1 MGEYQ
6 IGDQLLITTAAR
18 DDLAKIRKRY
28 ADLGAELS
36 ESFRQRF
43 SSFGSADALFAL
55 YPNELEAAFSRTVS
69 YVANDVAAHKVYHWD
84 ESALRQQIEE
94 RAKTALQK
102 FELVRDQYLSIIFT
116 AEEREN
122 LRTAAGQSGPSI
134 IGGGFG
140 VEGAVK
146 GIAVATAA
154 NAAIGLVQ
162 GTANAVGKAIA
173 TGGDNRRKKE
183 LLDASTTKSGL
194 SDVLR
199 DIAIE
204 GHRLVADLVNGESQ
218 ETKLDVVTDDA
229 ARRALAMT
237 ENVAAGRVPDEET
250 AAVLVEALQLDP
262 FLDEGWRLWVE
273 RAGDKD
279 GSVARAAYTLGV
291 GGLVHHKRSL
301 LERKR
306 AELWW
311 STPEECRSSCDALEV
326 HAQFYGVPFDT
337 LRQDIEARAV
347 GLDESRRTFAGT
359 VYDTIEAM
367 EIAKAE
373 AADIARRT
381 FGGVIHDTEAAA
393 DQARVAQTRTVNGR
407 VYESNNDAEIAR
419 RQFFRPKSI
428 FYWIAIIV
436 VPFPTAF
443 VTLLKGFGS
452 IQRVVAFVWML
463 AYSAFFVYFGN
474 VVVVFILAVMA
485 ALISGLLIVLGE
497 AEFTIRKGLW
507 ARLQSRYGP
516 SSLKGVSPAD

>member
-1 MGEYQ
+1 MLASGGGGVGEYQ
-6 IGDQLLITTAAR
+6 LGDQLLITTAAR
-18 DDLAKIRKRY
+18 DELAKIRKRY

-36 ESFRQRF
+36 DSFRQRF
-43 SSFGSADALFAL
+43 RSFESADALFAL

-69 YVANDVAAHKVYHWD
+69 FVANDVAAHKVYHWD

-162 GTANAVGKAIA
+162 GTANAVGKAMA

-183 LLDASTTKSGL
+183 LLEASTTKSGL

-204 GHRLVADLVNGESQ
+204 GYRLVADLVNGASQ

-237 ENVAAGRVPDEET
+237 ENVAAGRVPDEEI

-279 GSVARAAYTLGV
+279 GSVARAAYKLGV

-393 DQARVAQTRTVNGR
+393 DQARELQARTFEGK
-407 VYESNNDAEIAR
+407 VYGSQEGAESAR
-419 RQFFRPKSI
+419 KRQIRSSSF
-428 FYWIAIIV
+428 FYWVAVVLAPFPSAVITMQKGFNNIQRYVAFGWMAVCSAFVISSSDIYLVIGLAIIGL
-436 VPFPTAF
+436 F
-443 VTLLKGFGS
+443 
-452 IQRVVAFVWML
+452 
-463 AYSAFFVYFGN
+463 
-474 VVVVFILAVMA
+474 VFIVAIA
-485 ALISGLLIVLGE
+485 LGE
-497 AEFTIRKGLW
+497 AEFRVRYNL
-507 ARLQSRYGP
+507 SRELHG
-516 SSLKGVSPAD
+516 S